1 MNTPLRIDRNSACL
15 LLVDIQ
21 ERLLPA
27 VARSQR
33 IQDRATLAARAAS
46 ILGLPVFATEQYRKG
61 LGVTIPGL
69 AAEIP
74 SFAPVEKLDFSAWRV
89 PALQAQIAASGRK
102 QVLLAGIEC
111 HVCILQT
118 GLDLIASGYQVFV
131 LQDATGSRSDS
142 DWQLGIDRMRS
153 AGAVIVS
160 TEMAIFELLG
170 RAGTP
175 EFKAILGLIK

>member
-1 MNTPLRIDRNSACL
+1 MNIPLRIDRSSACL

-27 VARSQR
+27 MARSQR

-61 LGVTIPGL
+61 LGPTIPDL
-69 AAEIP
+69 AAAIP

-89 PALQAQIAASGRK
+89 SALQEQIAASGRK
-102 QVLLAGIEC
+102 QILLSGIEC
-111 HVCILQT
+111 HVCVLQSC
-118 GLDLIASGYQVFV
+118 LDLIASGCQVFV
-131 LQDATGSRSDS
+131 LQDATGSRSEA

-175 EFKAILGLIK
+175 EFKTILGLIK